1 VLREFPAPQATS
13 FAPTPLD
20 LTKKYAEWGIAMKEE
35 FQAIPMISKDDADV
49 ILAVKARVEQVLTS

>member
-1 VLREFPAPQATS
+1 
-13 FAPTPLD
+13 
-20 LTKKYAEWGIAMKEE
+20 MKEE